1 MPELPEVE
9 SIRRVLQNSLINQ
22 NLQKYKILD
31 NRINRFNN
39 TKPRNLG
46 TLLDIS
52 RKGKILQFIFKKNS
66 IFFHLGMSGRL
77 DLNGLKNKH
86 THGLFFFEN
95 DVLLYD
101 DIRKFG
107 YIKILKNEQAKNQ
120 FAAIGPDSLSLTKKD
135 KTYVLKKANRSSTSV
150 KNFLLNQKNLS
161 GLGNIYV
168 NEILF
173 LSGVHPLSI
182 TFNLKDQN
190 WNAIFVNTKKVL
202 QKAIKN
208 NGTTLSDMTY
218 ILPQGAYGNNQNSL
232 YIYAKDKC
240 FSCTRKIDKILV
252 DSRATYVCKKCQ
264 KQIN

>member
-1 MPELPEVE
+1 M
-9 SIRRVLQNSLINQ
+9 
-22 NLQKYKILD
+22 
-31 NRINRFNN
+31 
-39 TKPRNLG
+39 
-46 TLLDIS
+46 
-52 RKGKILQFIFKKNS
+52 
-66 IFFHLGMSGRL
+66 
-77 DLNGLKNKH
+77 
-86 THGLFFFEN
+86 
-95 DVLLYD
+95 
-101 DIRKFG
+101 
-107 YIKILKNEQAKNQ
+107 
-120 FAAIGPDSLSLTKKD
+120 
-135 KTYVLKKANRSSTSV
+135 KKANRSSTSV

-173 LSGVHPLSI
+173 LSGVHPLSK